1 MLPATLYVEEND
13 AGRTLRNQHSM
24 LEILCHMLSD
34 DGHRMKQLQQNA
46 MRIGKPHA
54 ARDIS
59 KMAEELILQEEQDSK
74 DPADPSL
81 QTA

>member
-1 MLPATLYVEEND
+1 MGQLTD
-13 AGRTLRNQHSM
+13 AQTLRSQYGM

-34 DGHRMKQLQQNA
+34 DGHRMKQMQQNA
-46 MRIGKPHA
+46 MRIGKPNA

-59 KMAEELILQEEQDSK
+59 KMAEELILQAERDAK

-81 QTA
+81 QAA